1 MSENRRL
8 ITRKKE
14 ENCLINK
21 LMKRTMKRKM
31 TKEKKAIVNLVLIK
45 INRVTRYDKFDEFE
59 LFLCK

>member
-45 INRVTRYDKFDEFE
+45 INRVTRYDKFDGFE